1 MVRGPQGN
9 FAKIPG
15 FDAVEK
21 AITAVVPLRRGTV
34 TERNGTYFVS

>member
-15 FDAVEK
+15 FDALEK

-34 TERNGTYFVS
+34 TERDGTIYVS